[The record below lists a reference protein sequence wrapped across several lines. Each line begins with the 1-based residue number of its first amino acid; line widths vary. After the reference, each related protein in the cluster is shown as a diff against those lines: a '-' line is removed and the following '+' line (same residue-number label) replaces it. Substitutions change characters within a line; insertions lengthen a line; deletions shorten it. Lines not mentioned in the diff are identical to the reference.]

1 MKNVADSWKMRRFT
15 DNAKPR
21 VQIAKVDAREERD
34 ARERVTL
41 ETQSMIAG
49 KEFIRQNVKKVREIE
64 TQVKIAAENTQ
75 RM

>member
-21 VQIAKVDAREERD
+21 VQIAKVDAREERE

-41 ETQSMIAG
+41 ET
-49 KEFIRQNVKKVREIE
+49 
-64 TQVKIAAENTQ
+64 
-75 RM
+75 